1 MARAPCIT
9 QPGVARTQ
17 SRRAVSL
24 SLEAF
29 DLLSRLRERHRIPG
43 SQIVA
48 QLLWALLRGTIQIA
62 PARSP
67 YLIGLET
74 YALRAAIAEADE
86 RGVWEAKAAKG
97 TCATCSERD
106 LVVPTELEDGGPE
119 YPICWSCSRPA
130 EQPPHGSRAR
140 RAIVTGAGRTRV

>member
-1 MARAPCIT
+1 MHHW
-9 QPGVARTQ
+9 PGVARTQ

-29 DLLSRLRERHRIPG
+29 DLLARLRERHRIPG

-74 YALRAAIAEADE
+74 YALRAALAEAE
-86 RGVWEAKAAKG
+86 ALAEWEARAAKG
-97 TCATCSERD
+97 TCATCSERA
-106 LVVPTELEDGGPE
+106 LVAPTVLESGGPE
-119 YPICWSCSRPA
+119 YPICWPCSRPA
-130 EQPPHGSRAR
+130 EQPRDRRRKVRA
-140 RAIVTGAGRTRV
+140 